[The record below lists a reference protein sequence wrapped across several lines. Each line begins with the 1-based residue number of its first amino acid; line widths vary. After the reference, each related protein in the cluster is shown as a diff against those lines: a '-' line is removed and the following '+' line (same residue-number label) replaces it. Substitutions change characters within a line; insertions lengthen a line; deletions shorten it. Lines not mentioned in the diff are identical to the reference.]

1 MCTNAHPIAIARL
14 GTCVVSHH
22 SLQQVETLNRLKEF
36 DHKLICLI
44 FVSYCV
50 NPVYFKKVYQQVE
63 IYYPNIFIF
72 IEFGVYGLDLV
83 SIACYV
89 MPG

>member
-1 MCTNAHPIAIARL
+1 MCMNAHPITIARL

-36 DHKLICLI
+36 DHKLVCLI

-50 NPVYFKKVYQQVE
+50 NPVYFKQVDQHVE
-63 IYYPNIFIF
+63 ISYPNIFILSSLGF
-72 IEFGVYGLDLV
+72 MV
-83 SIACYV
+83 
-89 MPG
+89 